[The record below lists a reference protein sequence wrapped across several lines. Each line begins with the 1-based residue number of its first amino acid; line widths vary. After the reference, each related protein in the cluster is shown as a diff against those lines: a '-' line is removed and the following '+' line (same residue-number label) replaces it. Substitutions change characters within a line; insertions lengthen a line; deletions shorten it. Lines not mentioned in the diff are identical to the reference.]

1 MSALT
6 TLSRGDVI
14 NIRRDSLMQ
23 FLLVYPLL
31 LGLLMRWLIPWVT
44 AGLVDTFDLTPYYLF
59 IASFFGLIIM
69 PDLAGSLIGLLLLDE
84 RDENTL
90 TALLVTP
97 MPITTYVL
105 YRAIAPTLISLVG
118 ILVLVPLIGIEVPPM
133 GALVVVALSASLGA
147 PIFTLLLASLAKN
160 KVEGVAVMK
169 GMGVL
174 LLAPMIAWFVPE
186 PWQWLLGVFPTF
198 WSAKAYWL
206 AATGESYLWVA
217 LVGGVYAAGIVWL
230 LLRRF
235 QSGLYKS
242 M

>member
-1 MSALT
+1 MSAIT
-6 TLSRGDVI
+6 TLSRGDFI

-23 FLLVYPLL
+23 FLLIYPVI
-31 LGLLMRWLIPWVT
+31 LGLVIRWLIPWIT
-44 AGLVDTFDLTPYYLF
+44 AGLMDTFDLTPYHLLL
-59 IASFFGLIIM
+59 ASFFGLIIM

-97 MPITTYVL
+97 MPITSYVL
-105 YRAIAPTLISLVG
+105 YRVITPTLISLVG
-118 ILVLVPLIGIEVPPM
+118 ILVLVPLIGIDVPSM
-133 GALVVVALSASLGA
+133 DQLLVVAISASLGA

-160 KVEGVAVMK
+160 KVEGIAVMK

-174 LLAPMIAWFVPE
+174 LMAPMIAWFVPQ
-186 PWQWLLGVFPTF
+186 PWQWLLGLFPTF

-206 AATGESYLWVA
+206 AVAGESYLWVA
-217 LVGGVYAAGIVWL
+217 AVGGVYAVGIVWV

-235 QSGLYKS
+235 QNGLYK
-242 M
+242 

>member
-1 MSALT
+1 MSAIT
-6 TLSRGDVI
+6 TLYRGDIV

-31 LGLLMRWLIPWVT
+31 LGLLMRWLIPWLT
-44 AGLVDTFDLTPYYLF
+44 AGLMDTFDLTLYYLF

-69 PDLAGSLIGLLLLDE
+69 PDLAGSLVGLLLLDE

-105 YRAIAPTLISLVG
+105 YRVVTPTLISFIG
-118 ILVLVPLIGIEVPPM
+118 ILVLVPLIGIDVPPM
-133 GALVVVALSASLGA
+133 GALVVLALSASLGA
-147 PIFTLLLASLAKN
+147 PIFTLILASLAKN
-160 KVEGVAVMK
+160 KVEGMAIMK

-174 LLAPMIAWFVPE
+174 LMAPMIAWFVPE
-186 PWQWLLGVFPTF
+186 PWQWLLGIFPTF

-206 AATGESYLWVA
+206 AVGGESYLWVA
-217 LVGGVYAAGIVWL
+217 AVGGVYAVGIVWL
-230 LLRRF
+230 LLRQF
-235 QSGLYKS
+235 QRGIYK
-242 M
+242 